1 MIFFFILK
9 RCHRCIKNITSGSF
23 CVSTDHLGSG
33 TGWHPGCFTCA
44 TCNELLVDMIYFCR
58 NEEIFCERHYADS
71 IYPRCAAC
79 DEVSAR
85 SYHGCNNKGSRR
97 VVKLYIPPPFD
108 TLIYGPTHTQTYTH
122 SLHPPPPQSNEL
134 IVGIRDGQIMFYEI
148 RLVIRAF

>member
-1 MIFFFILK
+1 MMIQYNNDERFLILK

-85 SYHGCNNKGSRR
+85 SYRGCNNKGSRR
-97 VVKLYIPPPFD
+97 IVHVDLYTPPFRHFNIWPHPH
-108 TLIYGPTHTQTYTH
+108 TNIYTF
-122 SLHPPPPQSNEL
+122 SPPSPSP
-134 IVGIRDGQIMFYEI
+134 I
-148 RLVIRAF
+148 